1 MTTKTRVARVER
13 AAAQKNPPEEVHI
26 EVCWDSNWERLPDGT
41 YQDKETGSIYTKQ
54 QLRKKD
60 ICILEWLTPV
70 SSAPV
75 LQCSRD
81 TGTRDT

>member
-1 MTTKTRVARVER
+1 MTTKTRIAKAEQ

-54 QLRKKD
+54 ELRKKD
-60 ICILEWLTPV
+60 ICILEW
-70 SSAPV
+70 
-75 LQCSRD
+75 R
-81 TGTRDT
+81 TGGSDL